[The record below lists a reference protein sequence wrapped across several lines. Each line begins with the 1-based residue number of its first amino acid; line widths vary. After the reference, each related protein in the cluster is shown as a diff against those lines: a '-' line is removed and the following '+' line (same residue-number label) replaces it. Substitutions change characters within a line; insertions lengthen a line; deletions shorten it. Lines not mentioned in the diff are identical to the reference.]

1 VKSLTL
7 ILAASLLARATSA
20 LAQHQPGVYAS
31 SQDYA
36 QNMPSQPG
44 TVSSLAATRPYIEVV
59 HASTYAVY
67 RVPVAQA
74 WGYTDAKGQTYRL
87 VGNKR
92 YRIQP
97 QQNGLVLYSRE
108 RALQNGRYNNVITEH
123 FYSEGLDGALHPL
136 TKRALRQ
143 QLVSVN

>member
-1 VKSLTL
+1 MKALF
-7 ILAASLLARATSA
+7 ILFAASHLAGGTSA
-20 LAQHQPGVYAS
+20 SAQYQPGVYTS
-31 SQDYA
+31 SQEYA

-44 TVSSLAATRPYIEVV
+44 TVSSPAATRPYIEVV
-59 HASTYAVY
+59 HASTYAVH
-67 RVPVAQA
+67 RVPLTHA
-74 WGYTDAKGQTYRL
+74 WGYTDAKGQAFRL
-87 VGNKR
+87 VGTKH

-108 RALQNGRYNNVITEH
+108 RALQNGRYTHVVTEH
-123 FYSEGLDGALHPL
+123 FYSEGLDGELRPL